1 MQTTTRLLT
10 LLALLLFVWYLVAD
24 RVTPYTSN
32 ARVKAI
38 VVDIVP
44 QVSGYVSALAVS
56 NGEPVEAGEL
66 LVRIDPRPFALEV
79 ERAQSDLQSATQ
91 DVGAGSAQVEIAQAS
106 LLEAQITLENSR
118 VQSRRIFEL
127 ERKGIVP
134 KADGDNTRAQ
144 LAAAKSQ
151 LAGAEADLERARQQ
165 LGDAGADNPRIRSA
179 VAALGTAQLN
189 LEWTELHAPAR
200 GTVVDLTIAEGTF
213 AKAGQSLMAFISFDE
228 VWVEAYLTENNIAR
242 IAAGDAAE
250 MTLDLYPGRIFK
262 GVVSSISLGAS
273 LGVDKAG
280 DLPKPP
286 EVTGWMRDPQRFP
299 VRIRMQGYEV
309 GTNTTDIRRMLNG
322 QADVIV
328 YTGDN
333 GFLNALGK
341 AWIRLMSWLSYAY

>member
-1 MQTTTRLLT
+1 MQKTTRLLAV
-10 LLALLLFVWYLVAD
+10 LALLLFIWYLVAD

-32 ARVKAI
+32 ARMKAI

-44 QVSGYVSALAVS
+44 QVTGYVAALAVS
-56 NGEPVEAGEL
+56 NGVLVEEGEL
-66 LVRIDPRPFALEV
+66 LVRIDPRPFALAV
-79 ERAQSDLQSATQ
+79 EKAQSDLQSATQ
-91 DVGAGSAQVEIAQAS
+91 NVGAGSAQVEIAQAN
-106 LLEAQITLENSR
+106 LLEAQINLQNAR
-118 VQSRRIFEL
+118 VQSKRIFEL

-134 KADGDNTRAQ
+134 KADADNMRAQ
-144 LAAAKSQ
+144 LGAAKSRRT
-151 LAGAEADLERARQQ
+151 GAEADLERAKQQ
-165 LGDAGADNPRIRSA
+165 LGDGGADNPQIRAA
-179 VAALGTAQLN
+179 VAALGKAQLD
-189 LEWTELHAPAR
+189 LEWAELHAPAP

-242 IAAGDAAE
+242 IAAGDPAE
-250 MTLDLYPGRIFK
+250 ITLDLYPGRIFN

-273 LGVDKAG
+273 LGEDMDG

-299 VRIRMQGYEV
+299 VRIRMQSYEE
-309 GTNTTDIRRMLNG
+309 GSHAADIRRMLNG

-333 GFLNALGK
+333 WLMNTLGK
-341 AWIRLMSWLSYAY
+341 AWIRLMSWFSYAY